1 MRVLICG
8 DRNWTDRAAIGR
20 DVLTLPKG
28 TTVIHGNARG
38 ADRSAGEI
46 AHAHGLEDRRAELR
60 AARHES

>member
-1 MRVLICG
+1 MRVLI
-8 DRNWTDRAAIGR
+8 
-20 DVLTLPKG
+20 
-28 TTVIHGNARG
+28 HGNCRG

>member
-28 TTVIHGNARG
+28 SMVIHGNARG

-46 AHAHGLEDRRAELR
+46 AHAHSLEDRRPELR
-60 AARHES
+60 TARHES